1 MNSSSAMASSAR
13 STASGEHAV
22 RQFEAFANPNV
33 AQRAAFPYVVVMQ
46 SEQLQHH
53 STRLVM
59 PLARLPHAPES
70 APRRLAAAVLA
81 AGEALYPA
89 AHLCAA
95 LPARLLRQSVGHLRA
110 QSHVLIDALDAVVSG
125 I

>member
-1 MNSSSAMASSAR
+1 M
-13 STASGEHAV
+13 

-33 AQRAAFPYVVVMQ
+33 AQRPAFPYVVVMQ

-59 PLARLPHAPES
+59 PLARLPRRPGS
-70 APRRLAAAVLA
+70 APRRLSAPVTV
-81 AGEALYPA
+81 AGETLYPA
-89 AHLCAA
+89 AHLCGA
-95 LPARLLRQSVGHLRA
+95 LPARLLRQSAGLVRE
-110 QSHVLIDALDAVVSG
+110 QSRVLVDALDAVISG